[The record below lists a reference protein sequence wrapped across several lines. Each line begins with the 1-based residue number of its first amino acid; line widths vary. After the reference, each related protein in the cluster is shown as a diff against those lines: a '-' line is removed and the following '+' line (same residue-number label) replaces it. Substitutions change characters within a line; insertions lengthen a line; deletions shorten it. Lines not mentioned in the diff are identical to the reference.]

1 MKQCFGVPQPHV
13 QCFFNDRSVMLV
25 FHLNILMLGID
36 SEAKYRFLMIII
48 IRKFCSIKMN
58 LKYLAIIFLI

>member
-1 MKQCFGVPQPHV
+1 MKHCFGVRQPHM

-36 SEAKYRFLMIII
+36 SAAKYRFLIII
-48 IRKFCSIKMN
+48 IREFCSIKMN
-58 LKYLAIIFLI
+58 LKYLAMIFLI

>member
-13 QCFFNDRSVMLV
+13 QYFFNDRSVMLV

-48 IRKFCSIKMN
+48 IREFCSIKMN

>member
-1 MKQCFGVPQPHV
+1 M

-36 SEAKYRFLMIII
+36 SEPKYRFLIII
-48 IRKFCSIKMN
+48 IREFCSIKMN
-58 LKYLAIIFLI
+58 LKYLAMIFLI

>member
-1 MKQCFGVPQPHV
+1 MKHCFGVRQPHM

-36 SEAKYRFLMIII
+36 SEAKYRFLIII
-48 IRKFCSIKMN
+48 IREKKKKKMN
-58 LKYLAIIFLI
+58 LKYLAMIFLI